1 MLLFNEWLF
10 TTGHDIINRL
20 VDVSIG
26 FILAFLCP
34 GPLAKY
40 AVTHLLFSNHRQSNN
55 TSRIIHQQVDKG
67 DVVVVIVW

>member
-1 MLLFNEWLF
+1 
-10 TTGHDIINRL
+10 
-20 VDVSIG
+20 
-26 FILAFLCP
+26 LAFLCP